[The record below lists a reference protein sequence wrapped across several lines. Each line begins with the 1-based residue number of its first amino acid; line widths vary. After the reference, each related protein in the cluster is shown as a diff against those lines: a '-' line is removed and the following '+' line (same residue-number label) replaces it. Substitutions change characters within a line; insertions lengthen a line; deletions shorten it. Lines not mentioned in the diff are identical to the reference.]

1 MQRMKQQFP
10 IFCYTIIFFCFL
22 LLTRLSRFRDGS
34 KVGVGEGIQT
44 TYYFLSQ
51 FHTNATPRPPPKK
64 ENADREGP
72 SNKPNNEQT
81 NEQV

>member
-1 MQRMKQQFP
+1 M
-10 IFCYTIIFFCFL
+10 
-22 LLTRLSRFRDGS
+22 
-34 KVGVGEGIQT
+34 GVGEGIQT

-51 FHTNATPRPPPKK
+51 FHTNATTPPPPTPFKK

-81 NEQV
+81 KEQV